1 MKNRSIVKSLIFT
14 FLTFG
19 IYGIYWMAVVNDDAN
34 KLADSD
40 FQTDGFLVII
50 LTFIT
55 FGLYSI
61 YWAYKQGE
69 NYDIIRNRPNS
80 DGNILFLV
88 LNIFGL
94 GFAIIILL
102 QLEINKALEDRFSF

>member
-1 MKNRSIVKSLIFT
+1 MKNRNIVLSLILTVF
-14 FLTFG
+14 TFG
-19 IYGIYWMAVVNDDAN
+19 IYGIYWMAVVNNDAN

-40 FQTDGFLVII
+40 FQTDGFVVIL

-55 FGLYSI
+55 LGFYSI

-69 NYDIIRNRPNS
+69 NYDIIRRKPNS

-88 LNIFGL
+88 FQIFGI
-94 GFAIIILL
+94 GIAIVILL
-102 QLEINKALEDRFSF
+102 QLEINRALENKFDF